1 MVTCGE
7 YARQNNWE
15 KKQDKII
22 GEKKNR
28 RGTYLVSMNSVEMQ
42 GIMGSYGAEEVA
54 VLPRA
59 DGEDAALF
67 VLKVFLFC
75 FSMC

>member
-22 GEKKNR
+22 GKKKKGER
-28 RGTYLVSMNSVEMQ
+28 D
-42 GIMGSYGAEEVA
+42 
-54 VLPRA
+54 VL
-59 DGEDAALF
+59 GEHELG
-67 VLKVFLFC
+67 
-75 FSMC
+75 